1 MFPHYNNSI
10 SVIAQSVNPGRMLMS
25 HLGFLSAHLDLYSG
39 AGLGGDGGA
48 RGAGHG
54 DADLDKAE
62 KIKRGK
68 IIKK

>member
-1 MFPHYNNSI
+1 
-10 SVIAQSVNPGRMLMS
+10 MLMS
-25 HLGFLSAHLDLYSG
+25 HLGFLCAHLDLYPG
-39 AGLGGDGGA
+39 ACLGGDGGA

-62 KIKRGK
+62 KIIRGK